1 MVGRLLLAHQA
12 WAHQEDIRR
21 PAKSSSQPPTLTF
34 GGRTRSPVITP
45 EKCFPAP
52 LASFA
57 GLVGCRA
64 FVSRSRVMQ
73 HAGDSPPGNN
83 SIINPLLHPTTQ
95 QQPATTND
103 NPTTIQQSDNNQRQ
117 QHSDGEEHSIILGR
131 LALKHDEAGRWTIG
145 STDQSGRWARKDLPQ
160 RHVAPWSVAR
170 KGTRWWFPPMVA
182 SLLSMIEQQGWIFLK
197 CTGHCLAAI
206 LVLQSPPSPFSSSFS
221 RRRPL

>member
-1 MVGRLLLAHQA
+1 MVARLLLAHQA

-34 GGRTRSPVITP
+34 GGRTSSLVITP

-83 SIINPLLHPTTQ
+83 SIINPLHPTTQ
-95 QQPATTND
+95 QQPATTN
-103 NPTTIQQSDNNQRQ
+103 NNQRQ
-117 QHSDGEEHSIILGR
+117 PNNNPTTT
-131 LALKHDEAGRWTIG
+131 KG
-145 STDQSGRWARKDLPQ
+145 SNIRMARSTQ
-160 RHVAPWSVAR
+160 
-170 KGTRWWFPPMVA
+170 
-182 SLLSMIEQQGWIFLK
+182 
-197 CTGHCLAAI
+197 
-206 LVLQSPPSPFSSSFS
+206 SSSVVWHLNTMKLAGGPSDQLINRAGGQEKISHNATWLLGPWQERELGGGS
-221 RRRPL
+221 RPRWSSSSR

>member
-21 PAKSSSQPPTLTF
+21 PAKSSSSQPPTLTF
-34 GGRTRSPVITP
+34 GGRTSSPVITP

-83 SIINPLLHPTTQ
+83 SIINPSTQQLNNNQQQRTTTQ
-95 QQPATTND
+95 QQPTT
-103 NPTTIQQSDNNQRQ
+103 TQQQSDNNQRQ

-170 KGTRWWFPPMVA
+170 KGTRWWFPPTVVE
-182 SLLSMIEQQGWIFLK
+182 LLQMIER
-197 CTGHCLAAI
+197 
-206 LVLQSPPSPFSSSFS
+206 SSFSSSMI
-221 RRRPL
+221 

>member
-34 GGRTRSPVITP
+34 GGRTSSLVITP

-95 QQPATTND
+95 QQPATTNNNPTTTNDNPTTTNND
-103 NPTTIQQSDNNQRQ
+103 NPTTIRQ
-117 QHSDGEEHSIILGR
+117 QPKAATFGWRG
-131 LALKHDEAGRWTIG
+131 ALNHPR
-145 STDQSGRWARKDLPQ
+145 SSG
-160 RHVAPWSVAR
+160 
-170 KGTRWWFPPMVA
+170 T
-182 SLLSMIEQQGWIFLK
+182 
-197 CTGHCLAAI
+197 
-206 LVLQSPPSPFSSSFS
+206 
-221 RRRPL
+221 

>member
-1 MVGRLLLAHQA
+1 MLMVGRLLLAHQA

-34 GGRTRSPVITP
+34 GGRTSSPVITP

-83 SIINPLLHPTTQ
+83 SIINPSTQQLNNNQQQRTTTQ
-95 QQPATTND
+95 QQPTT
-103 NPTTIQQSDNNQRQ
+103 TQQQSDNNQRQ

-170 KGTRWWFPPMVA
+170 KGTRWWFPPTVVE
-182 SLLSMIEQQGWIFLK
+182 LLQMIER
-197 CTGHCLAAI
+197 
-206 LVLQSPPSPFSSSFS
+206 SSFSSSMI
-221 RRRPL
+221 